1 MSDQTPAEAVK
12 ATTEADPTV
21 WEEQT
26 AVTGRPNDIGPDGP
40 PANSTAGAPASVR
53 PHSAPARI
61 QTFSLA
67 SRRRTSGCSG
77 SPASR
82 AIARAAG

>member
-40 PANSTAGAPASVR
+40 PANSTFAERAAARNKQQKTETAKDSGEPE
-53 PHSAPARI
+53 PARK
-61 QTFSLA
+61 QP
-67 SRRRTSGCSG
+67 RRRK
-77 SPASR
+77 AS
-82 AIARAAG
+82 